1 MKQIIKQFENSIKN
15 NRLSHLYL
23 LTGAPSDVLSEVAF
37 KLSYLILRK
46 DNDEDNLEQK
56 ILNRNYPNFISINK
70 EGNTL
75 RKEQILNLQNEFSK
89 TSLING
95 ERVYVILDAET
106 MSQAAANS
114 LLKFLEE
121 PQSNKT
127 VGFLVTDNIN
137 MILPTIISRSQV
149 ILINYE
155 KEEFI
160 NQLIKESVEPKNAYF
175 IAELTQNI
183 EEIYEILDSQLYLES
198 IKYIDLLIEWIIKR
212 NNNLYLLTNEIANK
226 FREEKEYLIFIL
238 KIFSNI
244 LLDVIHTHMHQDIYY
259 SFYKETILELV
270 RIINLKTSENVIKEV
285 NQTIRYL
292 NTNANSIMLIQSLS
306 IRIKEIFEND
316 NS

>member
-56 ILNRNYPNFISINK
+56 ILNRNFPNFISINK